1 MCTNTTTT
9 TVCKSKYGDF
19 DSNDLV
25 NTVLLPQ
32 CGEQKYMTPT
42 HLVTLCCC
50 YSYDSRTGDPG
61 NKGLWSEPEAFGERA
76 YFRVGQS
83 PAVLSIKNLTKED
96 GGVYTC
102 RLVPGC
108 LTENEGI

>member
-1 MCTNTTTT
+1 MD
-9 TVCKSKYGDF
+9 V
-19 DSNDLV
+19 
-25 NTVLLPQ
+25 VLSS
-32 CGEQKYMTPT
+32 EFYNVEI
-42 HLVTLCCC
+42 H

-61 NKGLWSEPEAFGERA
+61 NKGLWSEPAAFGERA

-102 RLVPGC
+102 RLVPAC
-108 LTENEGI
+108 LTKNEGI

>member
-1 MCTNTTTT
+1 MVQEGLGYSNLQVIKTYI
-9 TVCKSKYGDF
+9 KY
-19 DSNDLV
+19 
-25 NTVLLPQ
+25 
-32 CGEQKYMTPT
+32 
-42 HLVTLCCC
+42 LCIDIYQQNIH

-76 YFRVGQS
+76 VFQVDKS

-102 RLVPGC
+102 R
-108 LTENEGI
+108 